1 MFNAKALIICQNNSA
16 YKFYYFIEG
25 INNTLPYE
33 VGFDFYA
40 SVSATNKSA
49 HTGGCHTPPY

>member
-1 MFNAKALIICQNNSA
+1 MSE
-16 YKFYYFIEG
+16 YYFIEG
-25 INNTLPYE
+25 INNTLPFE